1 MQPAARRGI
10 EVGLGDE
17 DGSSMTAAS
26 ASGQTS
32 AIEVHSID
40 YIPQKERHGNVSNQA
55 TLWFLGN
62 AELATLVVGFIGI
75 SLGLNLFWCLVAII
89 LGEVFGTFFMAFHS
103 VQGPRLGIPQLIQS
117 RPQFGYYGALIPQ
130 AIGVFLYVGFN
141 VFNTIISGLALSTVL
156 PGIPSQVSIPLMAAL
171 ALVLTLGGYDWI
183 HFVQKWGTYI
193 FLPVFGVFTVGVILT
208 AKLPAEQ
215 LSTAG
220 FQLTPFL
227 VVLIVVAAYQVS
239 QAPYVSDYSRYLNK
253 EISAKSTFW
262 WTYFGSS
269 IGSLWMIAL
278 GGLLLAAYPKAGQVD
293 SIVSGGN
300 AIFNGFGTFTL
311 AIALIGLVSVIALN
325 LYSGSLAGLA
335 AVDTVSPIKAT
346 LNKRIAAVVVIAIL
360 GTGGALLIPSDFL
373 AGYNNFLVVL
383 IYFLTPWTAVN
394 LVDFYFIRKGDYAI
408 REIFNPRGIYGRW
421 NWRGLVAYFAG
432 FAVMIPFFSI
442 TNFFVGPVAKAA
454 GGADF
459 SIFIGLPFSA
469 LLYYLLARGQ
479 DLSAERRLAA
489 ADDATL
495 EGMAAPMPA
504 YGG

>member
-1 MQPAARRGI
+1 
-10 EVGLGDE
+10 
-17 DGSSMTAAS
+17 MTATATN
-26 ASGQTS
+26 APAP

-40 YIPQKERHGNVSNQA
+40 YIPQKERHGKVTDQF

-62 AELATLVVGFIGI
+62 AELATLAVGFIGI

-117 RPQFGYYGALIPQ
+117 RPQFGYFGALIPQ

-141 VFNTIISGLALSTVL
+141 VFNTIIAGTALHTVVPGLSLQ
-156 PGIPSQVSIPLMAAL
+156 ISILLMAAAAL
-171 ALVLTLGGYDWI
+171 ALTLGGYDWI

-193 FLPVFGVFTVGVILT
+193 FLPVFGIFTVGVMLS

-215 LSTAG
+215 LSSSG

-227 VVLIVVAAYQVS
+227 VVLIAVAAYQVS

-253 EISAKSTFW
+253 NITARSTFW

-269 IGSLWMIAL
+269 IGSLWMIGL
-278 GGLLLAAYPKAGQVD
+278 GALLLAAYSGAAPVD

-300 AIFNGFGTFTL
+300 AIFTGFGTFAL

-346 LNKRIAAVVVIAIL
+346 LNNRIVAVVIIAIL
-360 GTGGALLIPSDFL
+360 GTAGSLLIPEDFL
-373 AGYNNFLVVL
+373 GDYNNFLVLL

-408 REIFNPRGIYGRW
+408 KEIFNPAGIYGRW

-442 TNFFVGPVAKAA
+442 GTFFVGSIAKAA
-454 GGADF
+454 DGADF
-459 SIFIGLPFSA
+459 SIFVGLPFSA

-479 DLSAERRLAA
+479 DLSEEKRLAA
-489 ADDATL
+489 ADEAEL
-495 EGMAAPMPA
+495 EGMAPPSMAPPPVA
-504 YGG
+504 TNTY

>member
-1 MQPAARRGI
+1 MTSP
-10 EVGLGDE
+10 
-17 DGSSMTAAS
+17 TAA
-26 ASGQTS
+26 ATPGV
-32 AIEVHSID
+32 IEVHSID
-40 YIPQKERHGNVSNQA
+40 YIPQRERHGKVSNQA
-55 TLWFLGN
+55 TLWFLAN
-62 AELATLVVGFIGI
+62 AELATLAVGFIGI

-141 VFNTIISGLALSTVL
+141 VFNTIIAGLALSTVVPAL
-156 PGIPSQVSIPLMAAL
+156 PSQVSILLMAGL

-215 LSTAG
+215 LSTTG

-227 VVLIVVAAYQVS
+227 VVLIAVAAYQVS

-253 EISAKSTFW
+253 DIKARSTFW

-278 GGLLLAAYPKAGQVD
+278 GALLLAAYAGAAPVD
-293 SIVSGGN
+293 SIVSGGD
-300 AIFNGFGTFTL
+300 AIFKGFGTFAL

-346 LNKRIAAVVVIAIL
+346 LNKRIVAVVVIAIL
-360 GTGGALLIPSDFL
+360 GTGGSLLIPEDFL
-373 AGYNNFLVVL
+373 GDYNNFLVVL

-394 LVDFYFIRKGDYAI
+394 LVDFYFVRKGDYAI
-408 REIFNPRGIYGRW
+408 KEIFNPRGIYGRW
-421 NWRGLVAYFAG
+421 NWRGLLAYFVG
-432 FAVMIPFFSI
+432 FAVMIPFFSVG
-442 TNFFVGPVAKAA
+442 TFFVGAVAKAA
-454 GGADF
+454 DGADF

-479 DLSAERRLAA
+479 DLSQERTLAA
-489 ADDATL
+489 SDEAEL
-495 EGMAAPMPA
+495 EGTVAPAPTPA
-504 YGG
+504 Y

>member
-1 MQPAARRGI
+1 
-10 EVGLGDE
+10 
-17 DGSSMTAAS
+17 MTAAS
-26 ASGQTS
+26 ASGQ
-32 AIEVHSID
+32 AAPALEVHSID
-40 YIPQKERHGNVSNQA
+40 YIPKKERHGKVTDQF
-55 TLWFLGN
+55 TLWFLAN
-62 AELATLVVGFIGI
+62 AELATLAVGFIGI

-103 VQGPRLGIPQLIQS
+103 VQGARLGIPQLIQS
-117 RPQFGYYGALIPQ
+117 RPQFGYFGALIPQ

-141 VFNTIISGLALSTVL
+141 VFNTIIAGLALHTVVPAL
-156 PGIPSQVSIPLMAAL
+156 SAQVSILLMAVL
-171 ALVLTLGGYDWI
+171 ALGLTLGGYDWI

-193 FLPVFGVFTVGVILT
+193 FLPVFGIFTVGVLLT

-215 LSTAG
+215 LSASG

-253 EISAKSTFW
+253 DISSKSTFW

-278 GGLLLAAYPKAGQVD
+278 GALLLAAYPDAGAVD

-300 AIFNGFGTFTL
+300 AIFSSFGTIAL

-325 LYSGSLAGLA
+325 LYSGSLAALA
-335 AVDTVSPIKAT
+335 AGDTVSPIKAT
-346 LNKRIAAVVVIAIL
+346 FTNRVVAVVVIAIL
-360 GTGGALLIPSDFL
+360 GTGGSLLIPEDFL
-373 AGYNNFLVVL
+373 GQYNNFLVVL

-394 LVDFYFIRKGDYAI
+394 LVDFYLIRKGDYAI
-408 REIFNPRGIYGRW
+408 NEIFNPRGIYGRW
-421 NWRGLVAYFAG
+421 NWRGLTAYFAG

-442 TNFFVGPVAKAA
+442 GTFFSGPVATAA
-454 GGADF
+454 SGADF
-459 SIFIGLPFSA
+459 SIFVGLPFSA

-479 DLSAERRLAA
+479 DLSEEHRLAA
-489 ADDATL
+489 AGAAEL
-495 EGMAAPMPA
+495 EGMAAPTPSST
-504 YGG
+504 Y

>member
-1 MQPAARRGI
+1 
-10 EVGLGDE
+10 
-17 DGSSMTAAS
+17 MTAVS
-26 ASGQTS
+26 APGAATP
-32 AIEVHSID
+32 ALEIHSID
-40 YIPQKERHGNVSNQA
+40 YIPKKERHGNVTNQF

-62 AELATLVVGFIGI
+62 AELATLAVGFIGI

-117 RPQFGYYGALIPQ
+117 RPQFGYFGALIPQ

-141 VFNTIISGLALSTVL
+141 VFNTIIAGLALHTVL
-156 PGIPSQVSIPLMAAL
+156 PALSSQVSILLMAAL

-193 FLPVFGVFTVGVILT
+193 FLPVFGIFTVGVLLT

-215 LSTAG
+215 LSASG

-227 VVLIVVAAYQVS
+227 VVLIAVAAYQVS

-253 EISAKSTFW
+253 EISSKSTFL
-262 WTYFGSS
+262 WTYFGSA

-278 GGLLLAAYPKAGQVD
+278 GALLLAAFAGAAPVD
-293 SIVSGGN
+293 SIVSGGD
-300 AIFNGFGTFTL
+300 AIFSGFGTIAL

-346 LNKRIAAVVVIAIL
+346 LTKRAIAVVIIAIL
-360 GTGGALLIPSDFL
+360 GTGGSLLIPEDFL
-373 AGYNNFLVVL
+373 GDYNNFLVVL

-394 LVDFYFIRKGDYAI
+394 LVDFYFVRKGDYAI
-408 REIFNPRGIYGRW
+408 TEIFNPRGIYGRW

-432 FAVMIPFFSI
+432 FAVMVPFFSI
-442 TNFFVGPVAKAA
+442 GTFFVGPVAKAA
-454 GGADF
+454 SGADF
-459 SIFIGLPFSA
+459 SIFVGLPFSA
-469 LLYYLLARGQ
+469 ILYFILARNQ
-479 DLSAERRLAA
+479 DLTEEHRLAMA
-489 ADDATL
+489 SEAQL
-495 EGMAAPMPA
+495 EGDAAQAPA
-504 YGG
+504 PAPWSSSTN

>member
-1 MQPAARRGI
+1 
-10 EVGLGDE
+10 
-17 DGSSMTAAS
+17 MTATATN
-26 ASGQTS
+26 APAP

-40 YIPQKERHGNVSNQA
+40 YIPQKERHGKVTDQF

-62 AELATLVVGFIGI
+62 AELATLAVGFIGI

-117 RPQFGYYGALIPQ
+117 RPQFGYFGALIPQ

-141 VFNTIISGLALSTVL
+141 VFNTIIAGTALHTVVPGLSLQ
-156 PGIPSQVSIPLMAAL
+156 ISILLMAAAAL
-171 ALVLTLGGYDWI
+171 ALTLGGYDWI

-193 FLPVFGVFTVGVILT
+193 FLPVFGIFTVGVMLS

-215 LSTAG
+215 LSSSG

-227 VVLIVVAAYQVS
+227 VVLIAVAAYQVS

-253 EISAKSTFW
+253 NITARSTFW

-269 IGSLWMIAL
+269 IGSLWMIGL
-278 GGLLLAAYPKAGQVD
+278 GALLLAAYSGAAPVD

-300 AIFNGFGTFTL
+300 AIFTGFGTFAL

-346 LNKRIAAVVVIAIL
+346 LNNRIVAVVIIAIL
-360 GTGGALLIPSDFL
+360 GTAGSLLIPEDFL
-373 AGYNNFLVVL
+373 GDYNNFLVLL

-408 REIFNPRGIYGRW
+408 KEIFNPAGIYGRW

-442 TNFFVGPVAKAA
+442 GTFFVGPIAKAA
-454 GGADF
+454 DGADF
-459 SIFIGLPFSA
+459 SIFVGLPFSA

-479 DLSAERRLAA
+479 DLSEEKRLAA
-489 ADDATL
+489 ADEAEL
-495 EGMAAPMPA
+495 EGMAPPSMAPPPVA
-504 YGG
+504 TNTF

>member
-1 MQPAARRGI
+1 
-10 EVGLGDE
+10 
-17 DGSSMTAAS
+17 MTATA
-26 ASGQTS
+26 TS
-32 AIEVHSID
+32 APAPALEVHSID
-40 YIPQKERHGNVSNQA
+40 YIPQRERHGKVTNQA
-55 TLWFLGN
+55 TLWFLAN

-117 RPQFGYYGALIPQ
+117 RPQFGYFGALIPQ

-141 VFNTIISGLALSTVL
+141 VFNTIISGLALSTVVPAISPQL
-156 PGIPSQVSIPLMAAL
+156 GILLMAGV

-183 HFVQKWGTYI
+183 HFIQKWGTYI
-193 FLPVFGVFTVGVILT
+193 FLPVFGIFTIGVILN

-215 LSTAG
+215 LSSSG

-239 QAPYVSDYSRYLNK
+239 QAPYVSDYSRYLNRD
-253 EISAKSTFW
+253 ISARSTFW
-262 WTYFGSS
+262 WTYFGSA

-278 GGLLLAAYPKAGQVD
+278 GALLLAAYPEAGQVD
-293 SIVSGGN
+293 SIVTGGN
-300 AIFNGFGTFTL
+300 AIFDGFGTFTL

-335 AVDTVSPIKAT
+335 ALDTIAPIKPT
-346 LNKRIAAVVVIAIL
+346 LNTRIAAVVLIAIL
-360 GTGGALLIPSDFL
+360 GTAGALLIPGDFL
-373 AGYNNFLVVL
+373 TGYNNFLVVL

-408 REIFNPRGIYGRW
+408 QEIFNPRGIYGRW
-421 NWRGLVAYFAG
+421 NWRGLVAYFVG
-432 FAVMIPFFSI
+432 FAVMIPFFSVG
-442 TNFFVGPVAKAA
+442 TFFVGPVAESA

-459 SIFIGLPFSA
+459 SIFVGLPVSA

-479 DLSAERRLAA
+479 DLTEERRIAA
-489 ADDATL
+489 SDEAAL
-495 EGMAAPMPA
+495 EGMAPPPMAPPPVA
-504 YGG
+504 TNTY

>member
-1 MQPAARRGI
+1 
-10 EVGLGDE
+10 
-17 DGSSMTAAS
+17 MTAAS
-26 ASGQTS
+26 ASGQATP
-32 AIEVHSID
+32 ALEVHSID
-40 YIPQKERHGNVSNQA
+40 YIPKTERHGKVTDQF

-62 AELATLVVGFIGI
+62 AELATLAVGFIGI

-117 RPQFGYYGALIPQ
+117 RPQFGYFGALIPQ

-141 VFNTIISGLALSTVL
+141 VFNTIIAGLALHTVVPAL
-156 PGIPSQVSIPLMAAL
+156 SSQVSILLMAAL

-193 FLPVFGVFTVGVILT
+193 FLPIFGIFTVGVLLT
-208 AKLPAEQ
+208 AKLPSEQ
-215 LSTAG
+215 LSSGG

-253 EISAKSTFW
+253 DISAKSTFW

-278 GGLLLAAYPKAGQVD
+278 GALLLAAYPTAGAVD

-300 AIFNGFGTFTL
+300 AIFSGFGTISL

-346 LNKRIAAVVVIAIL
+346 LNIRIAAVVVIAIL
-360 GTGGALLIPSDFL
+360 GTGGSLLIPENFL
-373 AGYNNFLVVL
+373 GDYNNFLVVL

-394 LVDFYFIRKGDYAI
+394 LVDFYVVRKGDYAI
-408 REIFNPRGIYGRW
+408 KEIFNPSGIYGRW

-442 TNFFVGPVAKAA
+442 GAFFTGPVAKAA
-454 GGADF
+454 SGADF
-459 SIFIGLPFSA
+459 SIFVGLPFSA

-479 DLSAERRLAA
+479 DLSEEHRLAA
-489 ADDATL
+489 AGEAEL
-495 EGMAAPMPA
+495 EGMAAPHPA
-504 YGG
+504 ATY

>member
-1 MQPAARRGI
+1 
-10 EVGLGDE
+10 
-17 DGSSMTAAS
+17 MTAAS
-26 ASGQTS
+26 STGQAAP

-40 YIPQKERHGNVSNQA
+40 YIPKKERHGNVTNQF

-62 AELATLVVGFIGI
+62 AELATLAVGFIGI

-117 RPQFGYYGALIPQ
+117 RPQFGYFGALIPQ

-141 VFNTIISGLALSTVL
+141 VFNTIIAGLALHTVVPAL
-156 PGIPSQVSIPLMAAL
+156 SSQVSILLMAAL

-193 FLPVFGVFTVGVILT
+193 FLPIFGIFTVGVLLT
-208 AKLPAEQ
+208 AKLPSEQ
-215 LSTAG
+215 LSTGG

-253 EISAKSTFW
+253 DISAKSTFW

-278 GGLLLAAYPKAGQVD
+278 GALLLAAYPTAGAVD

-300 AIFNGFGTFTL
+300 AIFSGFGTISL

-346 LNKRIAAVVVIAIL
+346 LNKRIVAVVVIAIL
-360 GTGGALLIPSDFL
+360 GTGGSLLIPEDFL
-373 AGYNNFLVVL
+373 GDYNNFLVVL

-394 LVDFYFIRKGDYAI
+394 LVDFYLVRKGDYAI
-408 REIFNPRGIYGRW
+408 KEIFNPSGIYGRW

-442 TNFFVGPVAKAA
+442 GTFFTGPIAKAA
-454 GGADF
+454 SGADF
-459 SIFIGLPFSA
+459 SIFVGLPFSA
-469 LLYYLLARGQ
+469 LLYYILARGQ
-479 DLSAERRLAA
+479 DLSEEHRMAA
-489 ADDATL
+489 ASEAEL
-495 EGMAAPMPA
+495 EGTAPAPA
-504 YGG
+504 PAWSSSTT

>member
-1 MQPAARRGI
+1 MTSA
-10 EVGLGDE
+10 
-17 DGSSMTAAS
+17 TAA
-26 ASGQTS
+26 ATPGV
-32 AIEVHSID
+32 IEVHSID
-40 YIPQKERHGNVSNQA
+40 YIPQRERHGKVSNQA
-55 TLWFLGN
+55 TLWFLAN
-62 AELATLVVGFIGI
+62 AELATLAVGFIGI

-141 VFNTIISGLALSTVL
+141 VFNTIIAGLALSTVVPAL
-156 PGIPSQVSIPLMAAL
+156 PSQVSILLMAGL

-215 LSTAG
+215 LSTTG

-227 VVLIVVAAYQVS
+227 VVLIAVAAYQVS

-253 EISAKSTFW
+253 DIKARSTFW

-278 GGLLLAAYPKAGQVD
+278 GALLLAAYAGAAPVD
-293 SIVSGGN
+293 SIVSGGD
-300 AIFNGFGTFTL
+300 AIFKGFGTFAL

-346 LNKRIAAVVVIAIL
+346 LNKRIVAVVVIAIL
-360 GTGGALLIPSDFL
+360 GTGGSLLIPEDFL
-373 AGYNNFLVVL
+373 GDYNNFLVVL

-394 LVDFYFIRKGDYAI
+394 LVDFYFVRKGDYAI
-408 REIFNPRGIYGRW
+408 KEIFNPRGIYGRW
-421 NWRGLVAYFAG
+421 NWRGLLAYFVG
-432 FAVMIPFFSI
+432 FAVMIPFFSVG
-442 TNFFVGPVAKAA
+442 TFFVGAVAKAA
-454 GGADF
+454 DGADF

-479 DLSAERRLAA
+479 DLSQERTLAA
-489 ADDATL
+489 SDEAEL
-495 EGMAAPMPA
+495 EGTVAPAPTPA
-504 YGG
+504 Y